1 LYTLA
6 ESYDGVLERRQG
18 WVPTSFALKLTVDLS
33 KLQAFYLKKA
43 ALEEVLLPRDFL
55 RNKPIVLPSPFKPTG
70 ERIFVPYPIKKQS
83 PYGFMSGVDRF
94 VMPKHSGYTSMHTY
108 QIDSLGVPS
117 ASRNMLMPSFD
128 ARMSPPHVLPSLRFK
143 AGAPFSAVRTYSSSP
158 PLLWSSELFAPTA
171 PRLYPNVFGASAGES
186 ISAAAFGRARVN
198 ATETYLAKAGKSTLS
213 NL

>member
-1 LYTLA
+1 L
-6 ESYDGVLERRQG
+6 YDGVLERRQG

-33 KLQAFYLKKA
+33 KLQAFYLKKT
-43 ALEEVLLPRDFL
+43 ALEEVILPRVFL

-94 VMPKHSGYTSMHTY
+94 VMPKHCGYTSIHTY
-108 QIDSLGVPS
+108 EIDSLSLPS
-117 ASRNMLMPSFD
+117 ASRNMLLPSFD
-128 ARMSPPHVLPSLRFK
+128 ARISPPHVLPLGFK
-143 AGAPFSAVRTYSSSP
+143 AGAPFSAVRTYCSSSP
-158 PLLWSSELFAPTA
+158 FLLSSELFEPTA

-186 ISAAAFGRARVN
+186 ISAAAFRRARVN
-198 ATETYLAKAGKSTLS
+198 ATETYLAKAGKSTLA